1 MAFGELCW
9 SLGWTLDDSCIFFL
23 HTSDR
28 VFLRFNCPSGLDPR
42 LFCIEMLARKQRHRS
57 ACVVCGPRVVID
69 TNCVSGALCR
79 TQGAVAESRL
89 WTKSPQI
96 SSSRLKFLARKLLKL
111 CFVWNVQSVFNIF
124 FQNFRR
130 TWILP
135 GPCWLVAALTA
146 PSLTWTLTWSHGK
159 DTARPRVMIEKA
171 VTRIGSL
178 PCLHF
183 FLLLLWAGTC
193 RTCAGNWWK
202 MWVQTTNGTRA
213 RSAGIHCMALAAA
226 LEAAG
231 RLQPLEVNI
240 WDAIFWASCIKWH
253 ANHANIHVTS
263 CDMNGHE
270 RTWDMTWLRSLSS
283 SCECARHRPDRR
295 RGCLSLV
302 QMLVSCNLGWPIG
315 APAACTYRIQA
326 KKLMWEKQLWI
337 FTNTK
342 RKMHGFYVFFRCKHN
357 SHTLMPCWAATGD
370 DATDSAHPH
379 GDLSEFEA
387 IFADFRLAVPEV
399 QMNLTF
405 VFQSFAPTLLSCID
419 LRLHY
424 VTSLSTLCVRP
435 GFACDLHR
443 FMATWK
449 AFNSCWTARQM
460 LWPLILL
467 GSHFCATLFAMCCL
481 DSSWDLNWKHRKYAE
496 QKNEH
501 WKLSLRRVCFEFMG
515 SFQFHFPGPL
525 SLFMFHSGLLYHR
538 TPSLKWHWMAATS
551 SISLYLLNLLSFL
564 QTSRLH
570 VEPKFRNLVVSDR
583 PDLQTMFGRRRTW
596 DFHTSSQRGCVR
608 PCGTST
614 LGFWKWRGSKR
625 WDGKNASECHKR
637 NVWIG
642 IAIIL
647 YHFFMW
653 NFQIFANSH
662 IFHPDVSC
670 LEIPGNSARQYL
682 RSSAYYAL
690 QRPWHPVFNMIQQC
704 SNRSNHSTQV
714 LFGWDCVIA
723 WFLGWFWASGLAC
736 WRSEPEVT
744 PEAQKLSDNFAGTL
758 TMSPD
763 CLLRYWWATG
773 ARGLRLCRRLFV
785 EADTLHK
792 IWFQVQSQN
801 LELLEFDV
809 AQKKEFIEYIYMRP
823 STQ

>member
-1 MAFGELCW
+1 MPAL
-9 SLGWTLDDSCIFFL
+9 FF
-23 HTSDR
+23 
-28 VFLRFNCPSGLDPR
+28 C
-42 LFCIEMLARKQRHRS
+42 FCCEREHVEHVQEIDGKCECKQPTAHVLA
-57 ACVVCGPRVVID
+57 
-69 TNCVSGALCR
+69 
-79 TQGAVAESRL
+79 
-89 WTKSPQI
+89 
-96 SSSRLKFLARKLLKL
+96 
-111 CFVWNVQSVFNIF
+111 VQEF
-124 FQNFRR
+124 
-130 TWILP
+130 T
-135 GPCWLVAALTA
+135 G
-146 PSLTWTLTWSHGK
+146 
-159 DTARPRVMIEKA
+159 
-171 VTRIGSL
+171 
-178 PCLHF
+178 
-183 FLLLLWAGTC
+183 
-193 RTCAGNWWK
+193 
-202 MWVQTTNGTRA
+202 
-213 RSAGIHCMALAAA
+213 MALAAA

-714 LFGWDCVIA
+714 LFGWDCVDCVIS
-723 WFLGWFWASGLAC
+723 WVILSFRAC
-736 WRSEPEVT
+736 LLKVRARGDARSSEAQRQLCRNSHDVSRLSPEVLVGHRCAWLAPVPT
-744 PEAQKLSDNFAGTL
+744 S
-758 TMSPD
+758 
-763 CLLRYWWATG
+763 
-773 ARGLRLCRRLFV
+773 LCWGRHP
-785 EADTLHK
+785 T
-792 IWFQVQSQN
+792 QN
-801 LELLEFDV
+801 LIPSAITKSGTVGIRCSSE
-809 AQKKEFIEYIYMRP
+809 KGIHWIYIYIYMRP